1 MTTGVRDTGLM
12 SFIVVTFS
20 CFGTGII
27 LKVFEMLGIED
38 VDKDRLK
45 MWNSC
50 DAQVFFLYFILP
62 VNPVEN

>member
-45 MWNSC
+45 M
-50 DAQVFFLYFILP
+50 
-62 VNPVEN
+62 